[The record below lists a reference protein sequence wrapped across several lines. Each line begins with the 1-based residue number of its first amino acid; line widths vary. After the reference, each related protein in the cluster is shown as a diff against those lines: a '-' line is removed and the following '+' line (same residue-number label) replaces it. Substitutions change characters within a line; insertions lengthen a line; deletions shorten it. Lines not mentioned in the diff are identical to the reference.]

1 MNGIDNE
8 RRRATPEGVTL
19 ALRVAGAPVRLLA
32 WTIDALLVMTLQVVF
47 AVLLGLFGELG
58 TGVYLLV
65 LFILAWFY
73 PVFFELTRDGATP
86 GKSVFG
92 LQVVHDDGTPVAA
105 SASFLRNLLRFADF
119 LPAAF
124 GAGLVSMLLSP
135 DSQRL
140 GDLAAGTLVVYRDT
154 DSPSRGV
161 ASAAPVV
168 PPVSLDLEERR
179 AVVDFAERLPT
190 WSEERARELAAV
202 VRPLTGTWG
211 DEGVARL
218 VGMANWLLGRSEE
231 RA

>member
-8 RRRATPEGVTL
+8 RRRETPEGVTL
-19 ALRVAGAPVRLLA
+19 ALRVAGAPVRFLA
-32 WTIDALLVMTLQVVF
+32 WAIDALLVSTLQIGF
-47 AVLLGLFGELG
+47 AMVLGLLGELG

-65 LFILAWFY
+65 LFTLAWFY

-92 LQVVHDDGTPVAA
+92 LQVVHDDGTPVGPA
-105 SASFLRNLLRFADF
+105 ASFLRNLLRFADF
-119 LPAAF
+119 LPVAF

-161 ASAAPVV
+161 AAATPVV
-168 PPVSLDLEERR
+168 PPVNLDLEERR

-190 WSEERARELAAV
+190 WSDERARELAAV

-211 DEGVARL
+211 DEGVERL
-218 VGMANWLLGRSEE
+218 LGMANWLLGRTEE
-231 RA
+231 RT